1 MTAPVKP
8 HLEIIMKKKFLSILL
23 VFLLIFTMPVASFA
37 AGLNKIK
44 LTVDSLDVSPGE
56 TFDVRIKLDN
66 NPGIVSAN
74 LKVEFDEGLTL
85 VGATNGDVFSTLTY
99 IPPKQLTSGKHIT
112 SSCQFAWMGFDIADK
127 DIKNGTILTLSFKVT
142 ETAKAGD
149 TYNISVYNDKGNVID
164 RELNEISLSAQG
176 TIEIITENDDQNTS
190 TMQSI
195 IQKIMNFFRII
206 IEKIRSIFSNNE

>member
-74 LKVEFDEGLTL
+74 LKIEFDEGLTL
-85 VGATNGDVFSTLTY
+85 IGATNGTVFSTLTY
-99 IPPKQLTSGKHIT
+99 IPPKQLSSGKNIT
-112 SSCQFAWMGFDIADK
+112 SNCQFAWMGFDIADK

-142 ETAKAGD
+142 ETAKTGNR
-149 TYNISVYNDKGNVID
+149 YNVSVYNEAGNVID
-164 RELNEISLSAQG
+164 RDLNEISLSAKA
-176 TIEIITENDDQNTS
+176 TVRVIDNTDS
-190 TMQSI
+190 EYMSPMVAFIKKIVSI
-195 IQKIMNFFRII
+195 MRKIL
-206 IEKIRSIFSNNE
+206 SLLTSSL